1 MIIKKDLSF
10 YNIFLFILLRNNGI
24 SGEGAKEIAQNF
36 IHLKE
41 LKEFHLNLQYSLIF
55 NYYINDC

>member
-10 YNIFLFILLRNNGI
+10 YNIFLFILLRSNGI
-24 SGEGAKEIAQNF
+24 SDEGAKEIAQNF

-41 LKEFHLNLQYSLIF
+41 LKEFQLNLQ
-55 NYYINDC
+55 

>member
-1 MIIKKDLSF
+1 MIIKKHLSMD
-10 YNIFLFILLRNNGI
+10 NIIYLILLRWNGI

-41 LKEFHLNLQYSLIF
+41 LKEFQLNLR
-55 NYYINDC
+55 

>member
-24 SGEGAKEIAQNF
+24 SDEGAKEIARNF
-36 IHLKE
+36 IHLKG
-41 LKEFHLNLQYSLIF
+41 LKEFHLNLE
-55 NYYINDC
+55 

>member
-1 MIIKKDLSF
+1 MIIKKHLSF
-10 YNIFLFILLRNNGI
+10 YNIFLFNLLRRNEI

-41 LKEFHLNLQYSLIF
+41 LKEFHLNLG
-55 NYYINDC
+55 

>member
-1 MIIKKDLSF
+1 MNFIIIIDKIF
-10 YNIFLFILLRNNGI
+10 YLILLRLNGI

-41 LKEFHLNLQYSLIF
+41 LKEFHLDLE
-55 NYYINDC
+55 

>member
-1 MIIKKDLSF
+1 MIIKKHLSL
-10 YNIFLFILLRNNGI
+10 YYIFLFILLRENGI

-41 LKEFHLNLQYSLIF
+41 LKEFHLDLG
-55 NYYINDC
+55 

>member
-10 YNIFLFILLRNNGI
+10 YNIFLFILLRSNRI
-24 SGEGAKEIAQNF
+24 SSDGAKDIAQNF

-41 LKEFHLNLQYSLIF
+41 LKEFHLDLG
-55 NYYINDC
+55 

>member
-1 MIIKKDLSF
+1 MIVKKHLSMF
-10 YNIFLFILLRNNGI
+10 NIFLFILLRFNGI

-41 LKEFHLNLQYSLIF
+41 LKEFHLNLG
-55 NYYINDC
+55 